1 MVSDQLWAL
10 DAAREDGRAT
20 TLQEAA
26 PHFEGSAMISK
37 MIRGQGHPDHG
48 KTTEPCGACTLLL
61 QELGV
66 RIIL

>member
-1 MVSDQLWAL
+1 
-10 DAAREDGRAT
+10 
-20 TLQEAA
+20 
-26 PHFEGSAMISK
+26 MISK